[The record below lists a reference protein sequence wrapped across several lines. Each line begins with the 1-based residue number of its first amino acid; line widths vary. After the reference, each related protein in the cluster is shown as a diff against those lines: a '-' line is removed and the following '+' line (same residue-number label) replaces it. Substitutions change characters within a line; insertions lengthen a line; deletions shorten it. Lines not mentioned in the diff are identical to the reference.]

1 MKIYKS
7 KVYDVYIEHINI
19 KLSIDLDDF
28 SNPNNNS
35 GYIEITSLITSN
47 KNSCFWDNLN
57 FFIYNNNIEIIKKEC
72 EQELIDKNLYV
83 KEIFKVIE
91 TLINSAIL
99 ENMLTKI
106 NKND

>member
-1 MKIYKS
+1 MKIYRS
-7 KVYDVYIEHINI
+7 KIYDIDIEDINV

-35 GYIEITSLITSN
+35 GYIEITSVITSN
-47 KNSCFWDNLN
+47 KNSCFWDNLD
-57 FFIYNNNIEIIKKEC
+57 FFIYNNKKTIKEEC
-72 EQELIDKNLYV
+72 KQELVDKNFYV
-83 KEIFKVIE
+83 NEIFKTIKN
-91 TLINSAIL
+91 LINVAIL

>member
-1 MKIYKS
+1 MKIYRS
-7 KVYDVYIEHINI
+7 KIYDIDIEDINV
-19 KLSIDLDDF
+19 KLSIDLDEF
-28 SNPNNNS
+28 SNPNHNE
-35 GYIEITSLITSN
+35 GYIEIKNINASN

-57 FFIYNNNIEIIKKEC
+57 FFIYNNKKTIKEEC
-72 EQELIDKNLYV
+72 KQELIDKKFYI
-83 KEIFKVIE
+83 KGIFKTIE

>member
-1 MKIYKS
+1 MKIYRS
-7 KVYDVYIEHINI
+7 KIYDIDIEDINV

-28 SNPNNNS
+28 SSPNNNS
-35 GYIEITSLITSN
+35 GYIEITSVITSN
-47 KNSCFWDNLN
+47 KNSCFWDNLD
-57 FFIYNNNIEIIKKEC
+57 FFIYNNIEIIKKEC
-72 EQELIDKNLYV
+72 EQELIDKKFYV

-91 TLINSAIL
+91 NLINTAIL

>member
-7 KVYDVYIEHINI
+7 KVYDVYIENINI
-19 KLSIDLDDF
+19 KLSIDLDDL

-35 GYIEITSLITSN
+35 GYIEITSVITSN

-57 FFIYNNNIEIIKKEC
+57 FFIYNNKKIIKEEC
-72 EQELIDKNLYV
+72 KQELIDKNLYV
-83 KEIFKVIE
+83 KEIFKAIK
-91 TLINSAIL
+91 TLINSAIS
-99 ENMLTKI
+99 ENMLIKT

>member
-7 KVYDVYIEHINI
+7 KVYDVYIENINI

-35 GYIEITSLITSN
+35 GYIEITSVITSN

-57 FFIYNNNIEIIKKEC
+57 FFIYNNKKIIKEEC
-72 EQELIDKNLYV
+72 KQELIDKNLYV
-83 KEIFKVIE
+83 KQIFKAIE
-91 TLINSAIL
+91 NLIDVAIS
-99 ENMLTKI
+99 ENMLTKT
-106 NKND
+106 NKDD

>member
-1 MKIYKS
+1 MKIYRS
-7 KVYDVYIEHINI
+7 KIYDIDIEDINI

-35 GYIEITSLITSN
+35 GYIEITSVITSN

-57 FFIYNNNIEIIKKEC
+57 FFIYNNKKIIKEEC

-83 KEIFKVIE
+83 KQIFKAIE
-91 TLINSAIL
+91 NLIKVAIS
-99 ENMLTKI
+99 ENMLIKT